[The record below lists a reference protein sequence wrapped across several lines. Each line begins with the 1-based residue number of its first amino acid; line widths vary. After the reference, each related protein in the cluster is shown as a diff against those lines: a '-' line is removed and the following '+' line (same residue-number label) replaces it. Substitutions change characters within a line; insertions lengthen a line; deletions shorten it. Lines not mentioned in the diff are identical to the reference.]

1 MEYTKILIHI
11 LIRSVG
17 VIGKIVRTELAV
29 ELAGVKKSPSLRS
42 LRWIPPFSY
51 ISYENEVET

>member
-1 MEYTKILIHI
+1 MEYTMLIHI
-11 LIRSVG
+11 LIRLVG

-29 ELAGVKKSPSLRS
+29 KLAGVKKSPSLPS

-51 ISYENEVET
+51 ISYEKKVEI